1 MERPKVDE
9 STVLWK
15 PKPSDVCLFLKD
27 VIHMC
32 IIYIYNINTDIYLYF
47 AMVCTKGLETELELI
62 RMESFMR
69 IQKAL
74 L

>member
-1 MERPKVDE
+1 MSLQCSGNLYLVMC
-9 STVLWK
+9 VY
-15 PKPSDVCLFLKD
+15 FLKMLYIC
-27 VIHMC
+27 VL
-32 IIYIYNINTDIYLYF
+32 YIYNINTDIYLYF